1 MKLKLSL
8 IFAVL
13 ALLLGGTVALAASVE
28 PVAVPNLEIGDAA
41 FYCVTTLGYDFGL
54 KIEAWGAKAP
64 GEPWRQSFWE
74 GVYDGRG
81 SFVDEFVNEI
91 TIYDATRDIFSWES
105 APYAIDAVVV
115 QGGWMDNIYT
125 YDPAVMGD
133 TELVPYTSNPNKR
146 EMISHVNFCWDK
158 TDENGDDECYQEETA
173 WAAGLPYIGA
183 NQWAMYV
190 PYSSEGL
197 TVDLLA
203 GQNIDAGTVTFSAPA
218 DGWVTITVNLEN
230 GFVFYYD
237 VADIEEDDNLK
248 VQDYAVA
255 PEGNP
260 AIGLFDW
267 KTMIPVGS
275 TTGSIVV
282 PLNSFYGV
290 HLDVAYLIE
299 CPIE

>member
-105 APYAIDAVVV
+105 DPYAIDAVVV

-173 WAAGLPYIGA
+173 WAAGLPYVDA
-183 NQWAMYV
+183 SQWAMYV
-190 PYSSEGL
+190 PYYDEEL
-197 TVDLLA
+197 TVDIYAGQYMLA
-203 GQNIDAGTVTFSAPA
+203 GTATFSAPV
-218 DGWVTITVNLEN
+218 DGWVTITINLIDDWI
-230 GFVFYYD
+230 FYYD
-237 VADIEEDDNLK
+237 LGDEEADENLK
-248 VQDYAVA
+248 VMDYEFPPV
-255 PEGNP
+255 GNP
-260 AIGLFDW
+260 SIGLFDW
-267 KTMIPVGS
+267 KVSVPVGS
-275 TTGSIVV
+275 NTATIDV
-282 PLNSFYGV
+282 PVNNYYGV
-290 HLDVAYLIE
+290 HLDVATIVDCE
-299 CPIE
+299 E